1 MNHLMRLLKEEDG
14 QAMTEY
20 GLLVGLIA
28 LVVIGAI
35 TLVGEELVTLFG
47 KVVTG
52 LGGSLPAA

>member
-28 LVVIGAI
+28 IAVIGAI
-35 TLVGEELVTLFG
+35 TLVGGELTTLF
-47 KVVTG
+47 KKIVTG
-52 LGGSLPAA
+52 LKTAVIK